1 MSDKKPTVLVVGQC
15 AFDYESI
22 GSMLLEGF
30 GAEVEAA
37 ATCEEA
43 SQAVPTG
50 HYDLVLVNRI
60 LDADGTSGLN
70 LIRQWQTR
78 EETCAIPVMLVS
90 NYSEAQD
97 AAVAVGANRGFGKDA
112 MSSPATRDV
121 LAAVLGHERRQED
134 GGPRH
139 GR

>member
-22 GSMLLEGF
+22 GTMLSESF
-30 GAEVEAA
+30 GADVGAA

-43 SQAVPTG
+43 FQAVLTG
-50 HYDLVLVNRI
+50 HCDLVLVNRI

-78 EETCAIPVMLVS
+78 EETRATLVMLVS
-90 NYSEAQD
+90 DYSEAQD
-97 AAVAVGANRGFGKDA
+97 AAVALGANRGFGKDTLNSA
-112 MSSPATRDV
+112 ATRDV
-121 LAAVLGHERRQED
+121 LAALLGHKRRQED